1 MTHQYKRSSR
11 LKTRIQNLPQSYRN
25 RSGSLGFLRG
35 RREGPND
42 SRIQLYAWDFV
53 GDCTREDWPVFRDC
67 EKQPD
72 PDSDTYSPKC
82 SIQLEYIRQ
91 TANIILN
98 CYEDIDEVTAFKI
111 GTHLI
116 PLYSDL
122 VLLKLTR
129 SGLDHVVLTS
139 NRGSISIHPVLK
151 EIRETHRRILATWNE
166 LGLKSTTARKE
177 LENLEPDFKKGD
189 STLYSRMMASK
200 NKEKMK

>member
-1 MTHQYKRSSR
+1 MTHQYRKSDR
-11 LKTRIQNLPQSYRN
+11 LRTRIYNLPQSYRN
-25 RSGSLGFLRG
+25 RSGHLGFLRG
-35 RREGPND
+35 RRDGPND

-53 GDCTREDWPVFRDC
+53 GNCSRERCPVFRYC

-72 PDSDTYSPKC
+72 PDSGSHQKC
-82 SIQLEYIRQ
+82 PIQLEYIRQ
-91 TANIILN
+91 TANVILN